1 MKSQDTD
8 APHVKTQRCD
18 ACRIVAAA
26 FDVAFTVAE
35 ERILADADDN
45 NADGEL
51 TDAQAVAVVKHLCRA
66 ATFADVVGFSAD
78 SVTVGGGGASAPSWR
93 LAWPGLETWRL
104 WGRVRYEVGGAG
116 EAARD
121 AENWPVRME
130 QHCK

>member
-45 NADGEL
+45 NADGGGGVGGEL

-66 ATFADVVGFSAD
+66 ALSPF
-78 SVTVGGGGASAPSWR
+78 
-93 LAWPGLETWRL
+93 LI
-104 WGRVRYEVGGAG
+104 AG
-116 EAARD
+116 QLCREER
-121 AENWPVRME
+121 ERP
-130 QHCK
+130 